1 MAPVPAPLPII
12 VAPPTMIFGSL
23 SGDFHGNQPQSRP
36 QRRNVHIDIKRT
48 GFPKQRKLQMFR
60 YFWDPSQLFVR
71 HVFVFVLHKKFN
83 TAVQDT
89 SETNRHKRSKG
100 SRNTYICRIISL
112 RCSMYSSLCQFP
124 FIAAAVIFPSPLNFH
139 LQRKNDLFAA
149 QITTAGTVK
158 GRCVSKIEQWSDG
171 NGSVLEQLVSVSVS
185 DVTTGHSRVTVDILD
200 WHLVLVLLTNRS
212 HSLLFVLV
220 NSVFEWTLKSS
231 VSSFFKVDISA

>member
-36 QRRNVHIDIKRT
+36 QRRNVHIVIKRT
-48 GFPKQRKLQMFR
+48 GFPKQRKLQVFR
-60 YFWDPSQLFVR
+60 YFWEPSQLFVR

-83 TAVQDT
+83 TAVQET

-112 RCSMYSSLCQFP
+112 RLSKYSSLCQFP
-124 FIAAAVIFPSPLNFH
+124 FIAAAVIFPFQLNFH

-171 NGSVLEQLVSVSVS
+171 NVSVLEQLVSVSVS
-185 DVTTGHSRVTVDILD
+185 KLRRDTVAQQSRCRGLD
-200 WHLVLVLLTNRS
+200 GPGTCTSTNRS
-212 HSLLFVLV
+212 HSLFVLV
-220 NSVFEWTLKSS
+220 NSVFWIDFKIS
-231 VSSFFKVDISA
+231 VSSFF